1 MLATNHNSPCIF
13 QEVTREFFRGSL
25 ANAWGNMAED
35 ALRKV
40 CEVFGFERLNK
51 HQEKALRIIVES
63 KSDVFV
69 NLPTGFVKSIVFQ
82 ALPLVYSHVEPSRE
96 KNIVIVAS
104 PLVNLMK
111 DQVSPLTSLGIS
123 AVSLSDI
130 CSDEEMRSVEK
141 GSYSIVYGSC
151 IVFSSVQSTCE
162 KNIVVVISPLTS

>member
-25 ANAWGNMAED
+25 ANAWGNIVED
-35 ALRKV
+35 ALRKL

-51 HQEKALRIIVES
+51 HQEEALRLVVES

-69 NLPTGFVKSIVFQ
+69 NLPTGFGKSVVFQ
-82 ALPLVYSHVEPSRE
+82 ALPVVYSHVEPSRE
-96 KNIVIVAS
+96 KPPVIVIVVS

-111 DQVSPLTSLGIS
+111 DQVSRLTSLGIS

-130 CSDEEMRSVEK
+130 CSDEEMRSVE
-141 GSYSIVYGSC
+141 
-151 IVFSSVQSTCE
+151 
-162 KNIVVVISPLTS
+162 N